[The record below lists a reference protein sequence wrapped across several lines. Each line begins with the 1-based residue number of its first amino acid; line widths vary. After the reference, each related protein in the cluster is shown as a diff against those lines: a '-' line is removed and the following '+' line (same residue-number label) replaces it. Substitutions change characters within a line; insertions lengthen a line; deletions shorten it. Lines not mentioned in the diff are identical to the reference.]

1 MGMQAVSNYWIKTL
15 RRYRAT
21 RLPAALVLAAA
32 GFLVIAGLPGG
43 RPIAAAGLALACL
56 SAAMLFIEFRL
67 LDDLATLPH
76 DRRAHPDRVLVQ
88 ADSLLPFCILLL
100 ACFLGNLALVAAQ
113 PGPRYRLT
121 VFLALHVAALVWYG
135 LILRRWI
142 HPILGGHGVLAKYP
156 VMVFLVSGASRD
168 HGGLIPAMAM
178 VYLAFAIYE
187 VLHDH
192 SLHAALARALPVE
205 IALLFIASAL
215 MPLELLGRGTSMV
228 SLQTLLAVAGALAL
242 GEIFGRRQMHLRISW
257 TSYLV
262 FVIVAVQI
270 VTFTWGV
277 RR

>member
-1 MGMQAVSNYWIKTL
+1 
-15 RRYRAT
+15 
-21 RLPAALVLAAA
+21 
-32 GFLVIAGLPGG
+32 
-43 RPIAAAGLALACL
+43 
-56 SAAMLFIEFRL
+56 
-67 LDDLATLPH
+67 
-76 DRRAHPDRVLVQ
+76 
-88 ADSLLPFCILLL
+88 
-100 ACFLGNLALVAAQ
+100 
-113 PGPRYRLT
+113 
-121 VFLALHVAALVWYG
+121 
-135 LILRRWI
+135 
-142 HPILGGHGVLAKYP
+142 
-156 VMVFLVSGASRD
+156 MVFLVSGASRD